1 MKRNMV
7 PLLGIAFVVAIIS
20 TGVFYGLFAGKL
32 RSSNDL
38 PSHAIVVAARDLD
51 RGTVLE
57 PGDLRVSE
65 VQGVLSGAFSKP
77 EEAAGATLLIA
88 MKANEPLLEERITPR
103 VSDAPGGPV
112 PTGMRA
118 VSMHIYQSESV
129 LSLLRPGSRV
139 DLQAVSER
147 NGSTELRTILENV
160 RILAVSSA
168 DANGNRPA
176 GAVVT
181 ILIKAQDTDMVA
193 LADSGSRIR
202 LALRNPLDNDKGTT
216 PAKAVTLAGLF
227 SPGGKLAGSA
237 PEPTPANAPL
247 WDHPVQFRVH
257 VLQVSDAAL
266 AECEAQ
272 QVDGGSAKAAG
283 ESNDSWRVTP
293 VRSGDDAWKLIRG
306 LQQKHQLEEVATER
320 LTAGVGRPI
329 SYRAGEKPYQLQ
341 VQFSPE
347 WMPGGKLGLRVK
359 PQIGFPG
366 AAADSTGKAQATR
379 KYDAALPDTS
389 SFLVQ
394 GFLNDSTGQNPAGRL
409 FPGSSWEHQH
419 LVVFVSTRPL
429 QPTSPDAV
437 ARTDRGR

>member
-32 RSSNDL
+32 RSSSDL
-38 PSHAIVVAARDLD
+38 PSHGIVVAARDLD

-65 VQGVLSGAFSKP
+65 VQGVLGGAFSKP
-77 EEAAGATLLIA
+77 EEATGATLLTA
-88 MKANEPLLEERITPR
+88 MKANEPLLEERIAPR
-103 VSDAPGGPV
+103 VSDAPGGLV

-118 VSMHIYQSESV
+118 VSMHIYQSESL

-147 NGSTELRTILENV
+147 NGSTELRTVLENV
-160 RILAVSSA
+160 RILAVSSP

-181 ILIKAQDTDMVA
+181 ILIKAQDSDMVA

-202 LALRNPLDNDKGTT
+202 LALRNPVDEGTT
-216 PAKAVTLAGLF
+216 PGKAVTVAGLF
-227 SPGGKLAGSA
+227 SPGGKLAAGA
-237 PEPTPANAPL
+237 PESTPVKAPL

-257 VLQVSDAAL
+257 VLDVSDAAL
-266 AECEAQ
+266 AELQAQ
-272 QVDGGSAKAAG
+272 MVAGSVR
-283 ESNDSWRVTP
+283 ESNDSWRVTA
-293 VRSGDDAWKLIRG
+293 VRSSDEAWKLIRG
-306 LQQKHQLEEVATER
+306 LQQKHELEEVSTER

-329 SYRAGEKPYQLQ
+329 SYRAGAKPYQLE

-347 WMPGGKLGLRVK
+347 WTPSGKLGLRVK

-366 AAADSTGKAQATR
+366 ASADSTAKGIATR

-394 GFLNDSTGQNPAGRL
+394 GFLNDSTGQNTAARL
-409 FPGSSWEHQH
+409 FPEHSLEQKH
-419 LVVFVSTRPL
+419 LVVYVSTRPL
-429 QPTSPDAV
+429 QQTSPDAV

>member
-57 PGDLRVSE
+57 PGDMRVSE
-65 VQGVLSGAFSKP
+65 VQGVLGGAFSKP
-77 EEAAGATLLIA
+77 EEAAGATLLTA

-129 LSLLRPGSRV
+129 LGLLRPGSRV

-160 RILAVSSA
+160 RILAVSSP

-181 ILIKAQDTDMVA
+181 ILIKAQDSDMVA

-202 LALRNPLDNDKGTT
+202 LALRNPVDEGTT

-227 SPGGKLAGSA
+227 SPGGKLAASA
-237 PEPTPANAPL
+237 PESTPVNAPL

-266 AECEAQ
+266 AELQ
-272 QVDGGSAKAAG
+272 GQLVAG
-283 ESNDSWRVTP
+283 DANDSWRVTA

-306 LQQKHQLEEVATER
+306 LQQKHELEEVATER

-329 SYRAGEKPYQLQ
+329 SYRAGAKPYQLQ

-347 WMPGGKLGLRVK
+347 WTPSGKLGLRVK

-366 AAADSTGKAQATR
+366 ASADSTVKGNAIR

-389 SFLVQ
+389 SFLVE
-394 GFLNDSTGQNPAGRL
+394 GFLNDSTPAARL
-409 FPGSSWEHQH
+409 FPGSSPLHKH
-419 LVVFVSTRPL
+419 LVVFVSTRTLL
-429 QPTSPDAV
+429 QTSPDAV